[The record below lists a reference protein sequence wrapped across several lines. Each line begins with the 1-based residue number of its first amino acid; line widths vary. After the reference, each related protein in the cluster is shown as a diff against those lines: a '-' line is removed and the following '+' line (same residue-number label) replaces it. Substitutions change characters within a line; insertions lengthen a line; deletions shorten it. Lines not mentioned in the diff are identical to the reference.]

1 VWLIM
6 AREMLIGAAAK
17 AAACSVPTIRYYE
30 EVGLLADANRTQG
43 GHRAYQR
50 KDVERLIL
58 IRRCRDFGMSIK
70 QVKALVEIRDG
81 PTSCDNAL
89 DVVAHHRD
97 ALRVRIA
104 ELKALDRA
112 MTLIAARCESDC
124 AGGAAACCSIYEDL
138 ATVPENALSG

>member
-1 VWLIM
+1 M
-6 AREMLIGAAAK
+6 ACEMLIGEAAK

-30 EVGLLADANRTQG
+30 QVGMLAAADRTLG
-43 GHRAYQR
+43 GQRTYQR

-70 QVKALVEIRDG
+70 QVKALIEIRDS
-81 PTSCDNAL
+81 PASCNNAL

-112 MTLIAARCESDC
+112 LTLMAARCESDC

-138 ATVPENALSG
+138 AVNREVACAK

>member
-1 VWLIM
+1 M
-6 AREMLIGAAAK
+6 ANEMLIGEAAK
-17 AAACSVPTIRYYE
+17 AATCSVATIRYYE
-30 EVGLLADANRTQG
+30 EVGLLACANRTAG
-43 GHRAYQR
+43 GHRTYQQ
-50 KDVERLIL
+50 KDVEQLRL

-70 QVKALVEIRDG
+70 QVNALIEMRNS
-81 PTSCDNAL
+81 PASCDNAL

-124 AGGAAACCSIYEDL
+124 AGGTAACCSIYEDL
-138 ATVPENALSG
+138 ETNPEIVLA